1 MQRITRSKEGAS
13 VADAPHLFVLAG
25 TNGAG
30 KSSVG
35 GAYLRESGG
44 QYFNPDE
51 ITREILSANAG
62 LGLAKANEQ
71 AWRFGVHLLEKAIS
85 ERRSHAFETTLGGN
99 TVPALIVRAVT
110 AGHKLHLWYAGL
122 DSVDRHLA
130 RIAARVARGGHDI
143 PAEKVRERYQSSMR
157 NLIALLPLATNI
169 SVYDNSAEQDPADA
183 APNPVLVL
191 SVGEGTVHFPAQLN
205 QLQSTPVWAK
215 ALVVRAF
222 EVFASPIL
230 ARADV

>member
-1 MQRITRSKEGAS
+1 MQRITRSKQRAS
-13 VADAPHLFVLAG
+13 MAEVPHLFVLAG

-35 GAYLRESGG
+35 GAFLRESGG

-51 ITREILSANAG
+51 ITREILSANPS

-71 AWRFGVHLLEKAIS
+71 AWQLGVRILEKAIV
-85 ERRSHAFETTLGGN
+85 EGRSHAFETTLGGN

-110 AGHKLHLWYAGL
+110 AGHQLHLWYAGL

-130 RIAARVARGGHDI
+130 RIAARVAHGGHDI

-157 NLIALLPLATNI
+157 NLIALLPLATKI
-169 SVYDNSAEQDPADA
+169 SVYDNSAEQDPESA
-183 APNPVLVL
+183 APNLMLVL
-191 SVGEGTVHFPAQLN
+191 GVSEGIVHFPAQLN
-205 QLQSTPVWAK
+205 QLHCTPNWAK

-222 EVFASPIL
+222 EVFTSALL